1 MLAAAIGAGA
11 GLWLT
16 HLAGQPQA
24 TRLAY
29 LLTGTICAGAATY
42 LLGTLLADGRTALQL
57 RWFGWILMTVPL
69 LIPSTFSL
77 ALPIMALLAS
87 TLQPLSAQPSSPDV
101 VVPN

>member
-42 LLGTLLADGRTALQL
+42 LLGTLLADGRTALHL